1 MTLVKAYQGKDFAIV
16 GTDLLRGRMRR
27 EAVFG
32 LLETGHGKSAF
43 ELGVHLVLEEKFQK
57 SADGSHYFVL
67 AGTIDDTAVERIA
80 GASLDDLLSMAEPRN
95 YGGIYPDTELM
106 VLNTIKPQLYH
117 RRVIDRTPMRKILI
131 GELFSFGIER
141 TSERIVEATDIEL
154 VALTIQNKMIEALQR
169 HRPFDGYMPSI
180 LGYAVYKGKDGVV
193 QLHSKSN

>member
-16 GTDLLRGRMRR
+16 GTDLLRGRMKR
-27 EAVFG
+27 EAVFDLCG
-32 LLETGHGKSAF
+32 IAHVKSEF
-43 ELGVHLVLEEKFQK
+43 ESGIHLISEEKFQK

-67 AGTIDDTAVERIA
+67 AGTIDDPAYERIA
-80 GASLDDLLSMAEPRN
+80 RASLDDLLSLAEPCN
-95 YGGIYPDTELM
+95 YDEVYPDTELM
-106 VLNTIKPQLYH
+106 VLDPIKPQLYH
-117 RRVIDRTPMRKILI
+117 RRVMDRTPMRKIPI